1 MDTLTYYLKKILYLQ
16 RLCVRNP
23 AVKALLYMYKITKIG
38 EGMSIGL
45 WSHIAHGAGDKK
57 TVASY
62 KWQVI
67 SD

>member
-1 MDTLTYYLKKILYLQ
+1 MILKRCLIF
-16 RLCVRNP
+16 NEFGGGDP
-23 AVKALLYMYKITKIG
+23 VKALLYMYEITKIG

-45 WSHIAHGAGDKK
+45 WSNIAHGAGDKK

-62 KWQVI
+62 KWQGI